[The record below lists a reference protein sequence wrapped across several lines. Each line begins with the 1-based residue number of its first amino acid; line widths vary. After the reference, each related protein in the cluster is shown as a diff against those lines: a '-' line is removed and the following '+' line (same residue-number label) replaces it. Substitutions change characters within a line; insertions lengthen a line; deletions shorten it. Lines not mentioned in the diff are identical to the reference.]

1 MIAFVVFHIL
11 GIFYA
16 DWFCKF
22 FLLVLRFVVPLVFAI
37 LKLCI

>member
-11 GIFYA
+11 GMCYV

-22 FLLVLRFVVPLVFAI
+22 FLLVLHFVVALVFAI